1 MDHSGMPNPFFII
14 IIFALTLAVV
24 RVITI
29 TVHEMGHAIA
39 GMLFLKGDFDIYVG
53 SYGDPEK
60 GIHFKIG
67 RLKFHFIYD
76 PFSIEKGVFRPE
88 EQATTH
94 LKDFLVTLGGPLA
107 SLITAGLFMYLAV
120 FSSFP
125 EMIKMSFYVFTG
137 SSFLDFWYNIQT
149 STEPIKLHD
158 DVLVYNDGYML
169 KYRWNL
175 MFNKIATANNV
186 IGVEKL
192 DEETESDLK

>member
-1 MDHSGMPNPFFII
+1 MPNPFFII
-14 IIFALTLAVV
+14 IIFALTLVVV
-24 RVITI
+24 RVVTI

-60 GIHFKIG
+60 GIHFKIA

-88 EQATTH
+88 EQVTTH
-94 LKDFLVTLGGPLA
+94 LKDFLITLGGPLA
-107 SLITAGLFMYLAV
+107 SLIMAGLFIYLAV

-125 EMIKMSFYVFTG
+125 EMIKMSFYIFMG
-137 SSFLDFWYNIQT
+137 SSFLDFWYNIQI
-149 STEPIKLHD
+149 STDPVKLYD

-175 MFNKIATANNV
+175 MFNKQAFDNNV
-186 IGVEKL
+186 TDYKKL
-192 DEETESDLK
+192 DEESEIDLK